1 MLAAVLLVNVILLT
15 VGSVPGWPYG
25 VGCGYHP
32 AGGFGIV
39 LVILLILLLARV
51 SLMAGSRNY
60 LRQFFA
66 YDHLPKP
73 LQPVTGL
80 CRTRLRDGRNATGK
94 PGEDRR
100 AAPVAAGE
108 GLRSARRA
116 VQGRGPAA
124 PPEHFGREWIPRS
137 PPTISTKG

>member
-32 AGGFGIV
+32 AGGFGII

-66 YDHLPKP
+66 HDHLPKP

-80 CRTRLRDGRNATGK
+80 CRARLRDGRNATGK
-94 PGEDRR
+94 PGDDTALRLLLLAR
-100 AAPVAAGE
+100 DYAVRVLFKGE
-108 GLRSARRA
+108 VPPRL
-116 VQGRGPAA
+116 
-124 PPEHFGREWIPRS
+124 PEHFSRELDPRD
-137 PPTISTKG
+137 PRRPFLQKG